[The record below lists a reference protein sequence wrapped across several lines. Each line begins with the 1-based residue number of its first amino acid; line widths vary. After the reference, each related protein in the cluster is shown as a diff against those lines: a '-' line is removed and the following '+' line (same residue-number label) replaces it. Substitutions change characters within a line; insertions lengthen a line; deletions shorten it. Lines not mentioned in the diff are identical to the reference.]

1 MNTFSPLPVWNQTS
15 ETQKAAPAHAHTH
28 PRARTKT
35 RVRKVGETFEGVTI
49 AHLSAKLKMVID
61 PWNINGQQCF
71 SLSCEGERG
80 AAFCSEKENRKEKE
94 L

>member
-1 MNTFSPLPVWNQTS
+1 
-15 ETQKAAPAHAHTH
+15 
-28 PRARTKT
+28 
-35 RVRKVGETFEGVTI
+35 
-49 AHLSAKLKMVID
+49 MVID

-80 AAFCSEKENRKEKE
+80 EAFWKKKEQEGKRAKALFNADPV

>member
-1 MNTFSPLPVWNQTS
+1 MH
-15 ETQKAAPAHAHTH
+15 EHTH
-28 PRARTKT
+28 I
-35 RVRKVGETFEGVTI
+35 RKVGETFEGFTI

-80 AAFCSEKENRKEKE
+80 EAFWRKKESSKEREQEGKRAKA
-94 L
+94 LFNADPVL